1 MVSLLSP
8 TRIFSKQ
15 SLTLTQGFFYFA
27 GIIGAIIGTVLGHWL
42 HDLVGKYYMRR
53 HSGHIEPEARL
64 IIIWLASPIMAISI
78 LILGF
83 ALEHTYHYMVV
94 AVFFAGQVMGI
105 MIATVALN
113 AYLLDAYPEGSGEV
127 GAWIVVGRTMG
138 GFMATY
144 IEIDWVTK
152 SGPVHALGAQTGITV
167 AAALIILGLGFFG
180 KRIRKAQGRM
190 QFAMES
196 GY

>member
-1 MVSLLSP
+1 
-8 TRIFSKQ
+8 
-15 SLTLTQGFFYFA
+15 
-27 GIIGAIIGTVLGHWL
+27 
-42 HDLVGKYYMRR
+42 
-53 HSGHIEPEARL
+53 
-64 IIIWLASPIMAISI
+64 
-78 LILGF
+78 
-83 ALEHTYHYMVV
+83 
-94 AVFFAGQVMGI
+94 

-152 SGPVHALGAQTGITV
+152 SGPIDALGAQTGIT
-167 AAALIILGLGFFG
+167 AAAGFIILALGLIG
-180 KRIRKAQGRM
+180 KRLRKAQGRM
-190 QFAMES
+190 NFAMES